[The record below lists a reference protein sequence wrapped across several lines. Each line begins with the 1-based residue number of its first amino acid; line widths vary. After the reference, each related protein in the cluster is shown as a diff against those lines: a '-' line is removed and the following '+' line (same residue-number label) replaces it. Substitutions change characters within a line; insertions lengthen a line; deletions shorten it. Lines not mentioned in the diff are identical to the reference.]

1 MSQKRKTK
9 YHVRKRL
16 FLNRD
21 EEYPAFIIGI
31 VEDTSEIP
39 NDDDDWKWGS
49 IELKMGDCYR
59 HISFDFNMDTKEN
72 RANSLYKINR
82 IAEVVNAVRDAI
94 QTEADSIN
102 NRPQTKKKNPK
113 VKNTG

>member
-21 EEYPAFIIGI
+21 EEYPAFIIGV

-39 NDDDDWKWGS
+39 TDEDGWKWGT
-49 IELKMGDCYR
+49 IELKLGDCNR
-59 HISFDFNMDTKEN
+59 HISFDFDLETRES
-72 RANSLYKINR
+72 RTNSLYKINR
-82 IAEVVNAVRDAI
+82 IAEVVNAVRNAI
-94 QTEADSIN
+94 QAEVDSVN
-102 NRPQTKKKNPK
+102 KRPPIKKKK
-113 VKNTG
+113 SKS

>member
-1 MSQKRKTK
+1 MSQNRKTK

-21 EEYPAFIIGI
+21 AELPAYIIGI

-39 NDDDDWKWGS
+39 NDDSDCKCGT
-49 IELKMGDCYR
+49 IELKLSDCYR
-59 HISFDFNMDTKEN
+59 RVSFDFYMETREE
-72 RANSLYKINR
+72 RTNSLYKINR

-94 QTEADSIN
+94 ETEVRSLNKHPEIKEK
-102 NRPQTKKKNPK
+102 QKN
-113 VKNTG
+113 

>member
-1 MSQKRKTK
+1 MSQKRK

-21 EEYPAFIIGI
+21 EDLPALIIGI

-39 NDDDDWKWGS
+39 NENEDDWKWGT
-49 IELKMGDCYR
+49 IELKIGDCYR
-59 HISFDFNMDTKEN
+59 RVSFDFNMDTREN

-82 IAEVVNAVRDAI
+82 LAEVVNAVRDAI
-94 QTEADSIN
+94 QTEVDSIN
-102 NRPQTKKKNPK
+102 KRPQIKKKK
-113 VKNTG
+113 SKS

>member
-31 VEDTSEIP
+31 VEDTSDLP
-39 NDDDDWKWGS
+39 NDDDDWKWGK
-49 IELKMGDCYR
+49 IELKLGDCYR
-59 HISFDFNMDTKEN
+59 HISFDFNMDTRRSRKG
-72 RANSLYKINR
+72 L
-82 IAEVVNAVRDAI
+82 I
-94 QTEADSIN
+94 QN
-102 NRPQTKKKNPK
+102 
-113 VKNTG
+113 

>member
-16 FLNRD
+16 FLNRG
-21 EEYPAFIIGI
+21 EEYPAFIIGV

-39 NDDDDWKWGS
+39 TNDDSWKWGK
-49 IELKMGDCYR
+49 IELKLGDCYQ
-59 HISFDFNMDTKEN
+59 HISFDFDLETRES

-82 IAEVVNAVRDAI
+82 ISEVINAVRNAI
-94 QTEADSIN
+94 QAEVDSIN
-102 NRPQTKKKNPK
+102 KRPPIKKKK
-113 VKNTG
+113 SKS

>member
-1 MSQKRKTK
+1 MSQKIKTK

-21 EEYPAFIIGI
+21 EEYPAFIIGS

-59 HISFDFNMDTKEN
+59 HISFDFNMDTREN
-72 RANSLYKINR
+72 RANSLFKINR
-82 IAEVVNAVRDAI
+82 IAHVVNAVRNAI
-94 QTEADSIN
+94 QAEADSMN
-102 NRPQTKKKNPK
+102 KRPQIKKKK
-113 VKNTG
+113 SKS

>member
-1 MSQKRKTK
+1 MLQKRK

-21 EEYPAFIIGI
+21 EDLPALIIGI

-39 NDDDDWKWGS
+39 NENEDDWKWGT
-49 IELKMGDCYR
+49 IELKIGDCYR
-59 HISFDFNMDTKEN
+59 RVSFDFNMDTREN

-82 IAEVVNAVRDAI
+82 LAEVVNAVRDAI
-94 QTEADSIN
+94 QTEVDSIN
-102 NRPQTKKKNPK
+102 KRPPIKKKK
-113 VKNTG
+113 LKS